1 MSETKPAPQQGA
13 IQITPLSEAGGA
25 AITGIDLS
33 ETLSPNQTEAIRQAF
48 HESGMI
54 VIRDQVIENDD
65 QIRFCDAMGG
75 TATRGKPADQ
85 RAQDGDASY
94 GGAVHLVT
102 NLTEDGKPLGS
113 FGDGEVWFH
122 HDGSFKEI
130 PYAATVLY
138 GIAVTSTGGETVF
151 ANMYMA
157 YDRLPTSTKRRIDR
171 LTALNIYDYA
181 TTGRVDLDQDISGIN
196 HWIHPIVIRHPD
208 TGRKALYVSPLVTAR
223 IEGIPQDESDDLL
236 AELFAFVDD
245 TDIQFDHKWRVGD
258 LAMMDNRC
266 MTHARRDFPAGEPRM
281 LRRTMV
287 EGVAIGR

>member
-1 MSETKPAPQQGA
+1 MNGEASSS
-13 IQITPLSEAGGA
+13 IQVQRLSDAGGA
-25 AITGIDLS
+25 SITGLDLS
-33 ETLSPNQTEAIRQAF
+33 APLAAPEIATIRNAF
-48 HESGMI
+48 LEHGMI
-54 VIRDQVIENDD
+54 VIRDQDIDGSD
-65 QIRFCDAMGG
+65 QLRFCEYMGG

-85 RAQDGDASY
+85 RADDGDASY
-94 GGAVHLVT
+94 GGSVHLVT
-102 NLTEDGKPLGS
+102 NLTEDGKALGS

-138 GIAVTSTGGETVF
+138 GMAVTSTGGETVF

-171 LTALNIYDYA
+171 LQALNIYDYA
-181 TTGRVDLDQDISGIN
+181 ATGRVDLDQDISDIN
-196 HWIHPIVIRHPD
+196 HWVHPLVIRHPD
-208 TGRKALYVSPLVTAR
+208 TGRKALYISPLITAR
-223 IEGIPQDESDDLL
+223 VEGLPKDESDALL
-236 AELFAFVDD
+236 QELFAYVDD

-266 MTHARRDFPAGEPRM
+266 ITHARRDFPAGEPRM

-287 EGVAIGR
+287 EGVPIGA

>member
-1 MSETKPAPQQGA
+1 MNKQSPAS
-13 IQITPLSEAGGA
+13 IQIEPISAAGGA
-25 AITGIDLS
+25 AITGVDLS
-33 ETLSPNQTEAIRQAF
+33 GPLAASEIAAIRAAF
-48 HESGMI
+48 LQYGMI
-54 VIRDQVIENDD
+54 VIRDQEIENDD
-65 QIRFCDAMGG
+65 QIRFCEAMGG

-85 RAQDGDASY
+85 RSGDGDASY

-122 HDGSFKEI
+122 HDGSFREI

-138 GIAVTSTGGETVF
+138 GLAVTSTGGETVF
-151 ANMYMA
+151 ANMYQA
-157 YDRLPTSTKRRIDR
+157 YERLQTSTKRRIDR

-181 TTGRVDLDQDISGIN
+181 TTGRVDLDQDISDIN
-196 HWIHPIVIRHPD
+196 HWVHPVVIRHPD
-208 TGRKALYVSPLVTAR
+208 TGRKALYISPLITAR
-223 IEGIPQDESDDLL
+223 IEGVSNDESDALL
-236 AELFAFVDD
+236 AELFAYVDD
-245 TDIQFDHKWRVGD
+245 TEIQFKHKWRVGD

-287 EGVAIGR
+287 EGVAIGA

>member
-1 MSETKPAPQQGA
+1 MNTQ
-13 IQITPLSEAGGA
+13 LSSTLRVEPISPAGGA
-25 AITGIDLS
+25 ALTGLDLS
-33 ETLSPNQTEAIRQAF
+33 APLSPDQITAIREAF
-48 HESGMI
+48 LEYGMI
-54 VIRDQVIENDD
+54 VIRDQDIENDD
-65 QIRFCDAMGG
+65 QIRFCEAMGG

-85 RAQDGDASY
+85 RSGHGDAAY

-138 GIAVTSTGGETVF
+138 GLAVTSTGGETVF
-151 ANMYMA
+151 ANMYQA

-171 LTALNIYDYA
+171 LKALNIYDYA
-181 TTGRVDLDQDISGIN
+181 ATGRVDLDQDISHIN
-196 HWIHPIVIRHPD
+196 HWVHPMVIRHPD
-208 TGRKALYVSPLVTAR
+208 TRRKALYVSPLITAR
-223 IEGIPQDESDDLL
+223 VEGIPKDESDALL
-236 AELFAFVDD
+236 AELFAYVDD
-245 TDIQFDHKWRVGD
+245 TEIQFEHKWRVGD

-287 EGVAIGR
+287 EGVPIGA

>member
-1 MSETKPAPQQGA
+1 MNEQSAAPLN
-13 IQITPLSEAGGA
+13 ITPLSDAGGA
-25 AITGIDLS
+25 EITGIDLS
-33 ETLSPNQTEAIRQAF
+33 SALSADEIAAIRNAF
-48 HESGMI
+48 LEHGMI
-54 VIRDQVIENDD
+54 VIRDQEIENDD

-85 RAQDGDASY
+85 RAADGDAAY

-138 GIAVTSTGGETVF
+138 GLAVTSTGGETVF

-171 LTALNIYDYA
+171 LKALNIYDYA
-181 TTGRVDLDQDISGIN
+181 ATGRVDLDQDISGIN
-196 HWIHPIVIRHPD
+196 HWVHPMVIRHPD
-208 TGRKALYVSPLVTAR
+208 TGRKALYVSPLITAR
-223 IEGIPQDESDDLL
+223 IEGVPKDESDALL
-236 AELFAFVDD
+236 AELFAYVDD
-245 TDIQFDHKWRVGD
+245 TEIQFEHKWRVGD

-281 LRRTMV
+281 LRRTMI
-287 EGVAIGR
+287 EGVPVGA

>member
-1 MSETKPAPQQGA
+1 MNGDQSSSIRVE
-13 IQITPLSEAGGA
+13 PLSDAGGA
-25 AITGIDLS
+25 SVTGVNLS
-33 ETLSPNQTEAIRQAF
+33 APLSTAEIAVIRDAF
-48 HESGMI
+48 HEYGMI
-54 VIRDQVIENDD
+54 VIRDQDIDGGD
-65 QIRFCDAMGG
+65 QLRFCEYMGG
-75 TATRGKPADQ
+75 TATRGKPTDQ
-85 RAQDGDASY
+85 RAGDGDASY
-94 GGAVHLVT
+94 GGSVHLVT

-138 GIAVTSTGGETVF
+138 GMAVTSTGGETVF

-171 LTALNIYDYA
+171 LQALNIYDYA
-181 TTGRVDLDQDISGIN
+181 ATGRVDLDQDISHIN
-196 HWIHPIVIRHPD
+196 HWVHPMVIRHPD
-208 TGRKALYVSPLVTAR
+208 TKKKALYISPLITAR
-223 IEGIPQDESDDLL
+223 IEGIPGDESDELL
-236 AELFAFVDD
+236 AELFSYVDD
-245 TDIQFDHKWRVGD
+245 TEIQFDHKWQVGD

-287 EGVAIGR
+287 EGVPVGA

>member
-1 MSETKPAPQQGA
+1 MNGDQSSSIRVE
-13 IQITPLSEAGGA
+13 PLSDAGGA
-25 AITGIDLS
+25 SITGVNLS
-33 ETLSPNQTEAIRQAF
+33 APLSTAEVAAIRDAF
-48 HESGMI
+48 HEYGMI
-54 VIRDQVIENDD
+54 VIRGQDIDGGDQL
-65 QIRFCDAMGG
+65 RFCEYMGG

-85 RAQDGDASY
+85 RADDGDASY
-94 GGAVHLVT
+94 GGSVHLVT

-138 GIAVTSTGGETVF
+138 GMAVTSTGGETVF

-171 LTALNIYDYA
+171 LQALNIYDYA
-181 TTGRVDLDQDISGIN
+181 ATGRVDLDQDISHIN
-196 HWIHPIVIRHPD
+196 HWVHPMVIRHPD
-208 TGRKALYVSPLVTAR
+208 TKKKALYISPLITAR
-223 IEGIPQDESDDLL
+223 IEGIPGDESDELL
-236 AELFAFVDD
+236 AELFSYVDD
-245 TDIQFDHKWRVGD
+245 TEIQFDHKWQVGD

-287 EGVAIGR
+287 EGVPVGA

>member
-1 MSETKPAPQQGA
+1 MSETKPAPQQWA

-25 AITGIDLS
+25 AITGLDLS

-48 HESGMI
+48 HEYGMI

-65 QIRFCDAMGG
+65 QIRFCDAIGG

-157 YDRLPTSTKRRIDR
+157 YDRLPTSTKRRIDM
-171 LTALNIYDYA
+171 LQALNIYDYA

-196 HWIHPIVIRHPD
+196 HWIHPMVIRHPD
-208 TGRKALYVSPLVTAR
+208 TGRKALYISPLITAR

-287 EGVAIGR
+287 EGVPIGA

>member
-1 MSETKPAPQQGA
+1 MNEQSTAPLN
-13 IQITPLSEAGGA
+13 ITPLSAAGGA
-25 AITGIDLS
+25 EITGIDLS
-33 ETLSPNQTEAIRQAF
+33 SALSADEIAAIRGAF
-48 HESGMI
+48 LDYGMI
-54 VIRDQVIENDD
+54 VIRDQEIENDD

-85 RAQDGDASY
+85 RAADGDAAY

-138 GIAVTSTGGETVF
+138 GLAVTSTGGETVF

-171 LTALNIYDYA
+171 LKALNIYDYA
-181 TTGRVDLDQDISGIN
+181 ATGRVDLDQDISHIN
-196 HWIHPIVIRHPD
+196 HWVHPMVIRHPD
-208 TGRKALYVSPLVTAR
+208 TGRKALYVSPLITAR
-223 IEGIPQDESDDLL
+223 VEGVRKDESDALL
-236 AELFAFVDD
+236 AELFAYVDD
-245 TDIQFDHKWRVGD
+245 TEIQFEHKWRVGD

-287 EGVAIGR
+287 EGVPVGA

>member
-1 MSETKPAPQQGA
+1 MNTQPSSALRIEPISP
-13 IQITPLSEAGGA
+13 AGGA
-25 AITGIDLS
+25 ALTGIDLS
-33 ETLSPNQTEAIRQAF
+33 APLSPDQIASIREAF
-48 HESGMI
+48 LEYGMI
-54 VIRDQVIENDD
+54 VIRDQDIENDD
-65 QIRFCDAMGG
+65 QIRFCEAMGG

-85 RAQDGDASY
+85 RSGDGDAAY

-138 GIAVTSTGGETVF
+138 GLAVTSTGGETVF
-151 ANMYMA
+151 ANMYQA

-171 LTALNIYDYA
+171 LEALNIYDYA
-181 TTGRVDLDQDISGIN
+181 ATGRVDLDQDISHIN
-196 HWIHPIVIRHPD
+196 HWVHPMVIRHPD
-208 TGRKALYVSPLVTAR
+208 TRRKALYVSPLITAR
-223 IEGIPQDESDDLL
+223 VEGVPKDESDALL
-236 AELFAFVDD
+236 AELFAYVDD
-245 TDIQFDHKWRVGD
+245 TEIQFEHKWRVGD

-287 EGVAIGR
+287 EGVPIGA